1 MTSLKYFLSTLLF
14 ALFASSLLAATSSQA
29 QQVLFSK
36 QEEDNKVLF
45 NYLYQDSDKNTDEIK
60 FSLELSDIKKSEALL
75 LANEALNRAASDF
88 VIVEG
93 KKTAEKY
100 LFALQQSFDS
110 GLQAINSSIA
120 IFNSNSG
127 VKVLSITLREPKE
140 LALNLELH
148 GDKFLDIR
156 VSSLVPGIQFH
167 RETQALSAKLR
178 NDSAAIIAQA
188 NQKLPKGLSFSIVEK
203 GGSISFP
210 LKNDKIPYDSGTRAR
225 ANQEISKT
233 SARLRSRINSHKQL
247 VKEFN
252 NFAEATKARAK
263 ELIDDTSVKLA
274 VARKSVISDMKA
286 KRSEFYARHY
296 LLPSKKDKERT
307 LLDYARIANQS
318 VTGLLPLAR
327 AFKNSA
333 ESDRERVANALH
345 FFQNIPYNDLTQG
358 KVRGFR
364 GFSPP
369 LELISENLGD
379 CDSKTTAMMGLLQT
393 LAPKLK
399 IALFLVPKHALLGV
413 ELPAKKGEATYSYQG
428 VTYVL
433 MEPTGPRV
441 RPMGS
446 LIKSSYEH
454 LQAGR
459 IDDIITLQGSQ
470 LYQYE

>member
-127 VKVLSITLREPKE
+127 VQVLSITLREPKE

-167 RETQALSAKLR
+167 RETKALSAKLR
-178 NDSAAIIAQA
+178 ND
-188 NQKLPKGLSFSIVEK
+188 
-203 GGSISFP
+203 
-210 LKNDKIPYDSGTRAR
+210 
-225 ANQEISKT
+225 
-233 SARLRSRINSHKQL
+233 
-247 VKEFN
+247 
-252 NFAEATKARAK
+252 
-263 ELIDDTSVKLA
+263 
-274 VARKSVISDMKA
+274 
-286 KRSEFYARHY
+286 
-296 LLPSKKDKERT
+296 
-307 LLDYARIANQS
+307 
-318 VTGLLPLAR
+318 
-327 AFKNSA
+327 
-333 ESDRERVANALH
+333 
-345 FFQNIPYNDLTQG
+345 
-358 KVRGFR
+358 
-364 GFSPP
+364 
-369 LELISENLGD
+369 
-379 CDSKTTAMMGLLQT
+379 
-393 LAPKLK
+393 
-399 IALFLVPKHALLGV
+399 
-413 ELPAKKGEATYSYQG
+413 
-428 VTYVL
+428 
-433 MEPTGPRV
+433 
-441 RPMGS
+441 
-446 LIKSSYEH
+446 
-454 LQAGR
+454 
-459 IDDIITLQGSQ
+459 
-470 LYQYE
+470 